1 MQHLTNTHLNEIGA
15 HVHNIAKL
23 SAWTHALAE
32 IHALYYGSYPTVPS
46 LRLASTKS
54 YAQGCVKKTFTRG

>member
-46 LRLASTKS
+46 LRLYLQRATHRD
-54 YAQGCVKKTFTRG
+54 V